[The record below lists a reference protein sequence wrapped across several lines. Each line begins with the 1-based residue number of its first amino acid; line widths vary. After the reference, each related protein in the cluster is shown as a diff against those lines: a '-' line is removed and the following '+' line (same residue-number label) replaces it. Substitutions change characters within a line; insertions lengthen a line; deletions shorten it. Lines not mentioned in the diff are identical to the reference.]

1 MDYNIR
7 IKYGKLLKFNNDAE
21 WFSRFKEGV
30 RKPVKNNGFKDVKI
44 GMEENIS
51 KDKAVIIPVPSNQI

>member
-1 MDYNIR
+1 LE
-7 IKYGKLLKFNNDAE
+7 YGKLLNFNNDAE
-21 WFSRFKEGV
+21 WFSRFKDGV

>member
-1 MDYNIR
+1 
-7 IKYGKLLKFNNDAE
+7 LKFNNDAE
-21 WFSRFKEGV
+21 WFSRFKDGV
-30 RKPVKNNGFKDVKI
+30 MKPVKNNGFKDVKI